1 MTNASSDEQQ
11 RLLRVQHIDSAV
23 RRLQHRRA
31 NLPEQQRLDEKA
43 GLLERLTSDQLA
55 AQDELVAVDRR
66 QKRLEHDIGAVDSRR
81 KAEEARMYSGVIA
94 SEREAEALRNE
105 LSSLKARKRDLE
117 DELLVAMER
126 HEELT
131 STITTLQRRE
141 RELRDEVAPLEK
153 DRDAAATDIDTE
165 LADHTVARDQLVA
178 GLTPG
183 IVAQYERLRARKNG
197 VALAELRDGTCQ
209 GCHLQLTAGELEEGR
224 EMGEL
229 GLARC
234 VQCGRLLVEP
244 ADG

>member
-1 MTNASSDEQQ
+1 MTKASPQQ
-11 RLLRVQHIDSAV
+11 QQQLLRVQHIDTAV

-31 NLPEQQRLDEKA
+31 NLPEQQQLDEKSE
-43 GLLERLTSDQLA
+43 LLERLNADHMA
-55 AQDELVAVDRR
+55 ARDELVAVDRR

-105 LSSLKARKRDLE
+105 LSSLKSRKRDLE
-117 DELLVAMER
+117 DELLEAMER
-126 HEELT
+126 HEEL
-131 STITTLQRRE
+131 SATIATVQARQQE
-141 RELRDEVAPLEK
+141 ISEEVVPLEQA
-153 DRDAAATDIDTE
+153 RNAAATDIDAE
-165 LADHTVARDQLVA
+165 LGGQTAARAALIDELPADVVAHYD
-178 GLTPG
+178 
-183 IVAQYERLRARKNG
+183 RLRARKNG

-224 EMGEL
+224 EIGEL

-244 ADG
+244 R